1 MKLDVFNLKGQ
12 KTDSIELPE
21 EIFGVE
27 VNVDLMHQAF
37 QRQMANA
44 RLGTH
49 NTKGRS
55 DRRGGGAKPWNQKGT
70 GRARRGSML
79 NAQSVGGG
87 RIHTPKPRDYSQDMP
102 KKMRR
107 AALRSALTVVATDE
121 KIIMVDS
128 LELKDTKTAELAK
141 AFKTLT
147 GDKRALILVPD
158 KSEKH
163 ENLIKSGRNLA
174 DAKLLQANYLNIR
187 DLLTFEKVIIPLAS
201 LEVIKGYLG

>member
-1 MKLDVFNLKGQ
+1 MKLDVFNLKGE

-107 AALRSALTVVATDE
+107 AALRSALTVVAGDE
-121 KIIMVDS
+121 KIIMVDN
-128 LELKDTKTAELAK
+128 LELKDVKTAELAK
-141 AFKTLT
+141 AFKALT
-147 GDKRALILVPD
+147 GDKRALVLVPD

>member
-49 NTKGRS
+49 NTKGRG

-79 NAQSVGGG
+79 NTQSVGGG
-87 RIHTPKPRDYSQDMP
+87 RVHTPKPRDYSQDMP

-107 AALRSALTVVATDE
+107 AALRSALTVVAVDE

-128 LELKDTKTAELAK
+128 LELKDAKTAELAK
-141 AFKTLT
+141 AFKTLA
-147 GDKRALILVPD
+147 GDKRALVLVPD

>member
-49 NTKGRS
+49 NTKGRG

-79 NAQSVGGG
+79 NTQSVGGG
-87 RIHTPKPRDYSQDMP
+87 RVHTPKPRDYSQDMP

-107 AALRSALTVVATDE
+107 AALRSALTVVAVDE

-128 LELKDTKTAELAK
+128 LELKDAKTAELAK

-147 GDKRALILVPD
+147 GDKRALVLVPD

>member
-37 QRQMANA
+37 LRQMSNA

-49 NTKGRS
+49 NTKGRGE
-55 DRRGGGAKPWNQKGT
+55 RRGGGAKPWNQKGT
-70 GRARRGSML
+70 GRARRGSMMH
-79 NAQSVGGG
+79 AQSVGGG

-107 AALRSALTVVATDE
+107 AALRSALTVVAVDE

-128 LELKDTKTAELAK
+128 LELKDAKTAELAK
-141 AFKTLT
+141 AFKTLA
-147 GDKRALILVPD
+147 GDKRALVLVPD

>member
-1 MKLDVFNLKGQ
+1 MKLDVFNLKGE

-21 EIFGVE
+21 NIFGVE

-49 NTKGRS
+49 NTKGRG

-107 AALRSALTVVATDE
+107 AALRSALTVVAVDE

-128 LELKDTKTAELAK
+128 LELKDAKTAELAK

-147 GDKRALILVPD
+147 GDKRALVLVPD

-187 DLLTFEKVIIPLAS
+187 DLLTFEKVIIPLDS